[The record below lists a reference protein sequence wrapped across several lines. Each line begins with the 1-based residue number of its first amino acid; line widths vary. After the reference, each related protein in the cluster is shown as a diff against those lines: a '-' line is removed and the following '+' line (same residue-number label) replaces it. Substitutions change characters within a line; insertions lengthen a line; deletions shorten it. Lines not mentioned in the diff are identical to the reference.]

1 MHMPSGKRHAQCF
14 FRVFCANRIQPDKAL
29 CAGQLDADLRAALN
43 PAACFLQQ
51 LHQRIKAIRLH
62 PKRGVNRHPQHVS
75 LGCFGV
81 LTKPFAI
88 GDRLVFRFPDD
99 GELMLLTNLVA

>member
-1 MHMPSGKRHAQCF
+1 MRFTREPGTTSSTVHSLCF
-14 FRVFCANRIQPDKAL
+14 FMSIN
-29 CAGQLDADLRAALN
+29 
-43 PAACFLQQ
+43 
-51 LHQRIKAIRLH
+51 IRLH

-81 LTKPFAI
+81 LTKPFVI